1 MITSAPIFN
10 LFAYSSAALAFNSSL
25 LYLNCNADVLNVAL
39 YAVLGSMPVA
49 SAIAF
54 NLSATSVLLSPPVV
68 STINGLSFTLLAID
82 DTASIALPTTP
93 FIGFKSV

>member
-10 LFAYSSAALAFNSSL
+10 LLAYSNAALAFNSSL

-39 YAVLGSMPVA
+39 YAMLGSMPVA

-54 NLSATSVLLSPPVV
+54 NLSATSILLSLPVV
-68 STINGLSFTLLAID
+68 SIMNGLSFTVSAIE
-82 DTASIALPTTP
+82 DTASIALPITP
-93 FIGFKSV
+93 LTGFNSV